1 MGYGRSFDIGVFG
14 SNFGHVVTQNLPVL
28 ANETIQDS
36 SVFPGA
42 SNNRTAVFTLATG
55 PVVTPTG
62 HAIPLPLP
70 LPGGIPS
77 NGLIP
82 LQGPDGTVD
91 PRIRPT
97 KQVLPTVD
105 AWNVAFQHQLTSTT
119 NLEITYMGNKGTHVF
134 NGEGPAYNANP
145 VAVGPGSNPVKC
157 DPVTLKCSLAGF
169 TPVTSTA
176 SRRPYYNRFSYPGY
190 TVTQVI
196 NGVPTQVPLVCC
208 STDLGNY
215 FGNNANNEYEALL
228 IKVEKRFSNGLQFL
242 AHYTYSNANAYND
255 GYYAITPRLAYGPN
269 SLNRNHAFIVSAVYQ
284 LPFGRGQK
292 YMSGISKPANFL
304 IGGWTLTQTLNW
316 SGGLPWTPS
325 LGECSAVSDAG
336 PCRPDKVSSVF
347 HTGVSRDPATG
358 VVSFFTPSAPL
369 TYALNPSLNGQDSC
383 SFAQPKSAAFA
394 LPACGTI
401 GNVGLNSFRG
411 PRGLWSDFSL
421 AKNFAI
427 TERYVAQ
434 FRFDAYNVFNHPV
447 LGFNSSQGNTCVD
460 CGGNAGQIT
469 DIEGDGSPG
478 SPTGMRQLQFGLRFT
493 F

>member
-1 MGYGRSFDIGVFG
+1 
-14 SNFGHVVTQNLPVL
+14 
-28 ANETIQDS
+28 
-36 SVFPGA
+36 
-42 SNNRTAVFTLATG
+42 
-55 PVVTPTG
+55 
-62 HAIPLPLP
+62 
-70 LPGGIPS
+70 
-77 NGLIP
+77 
-82 LQGPDGTVD
+82 
-91 PRIRPT
+91 
-97 KQVLPTVD
+97 
-105 AWNVAFQHQLTSTT
+105 
-119 NLEITYMGNKGTHVF
+119 
-134 NGEGPAYNANP
+134 
-145 VAVGPGSNPVKC
+145 
-157 DPVTLKCSLAGF
+157 
-169 TPVTSTA
+169 VTSTA